1 MKITKAQLKQ
11 LIKEELEQSI
21 DEAWDSAG
29 NWKSRYSNRQ
39 DVEPETPEARKHRRE
54 KEERRRREREDLGY
68 PPEKSKYFEE
78 NEELEAPLGEVGEP
92 EPTDNVMLNIGI
104 VNDYYEKTGKIP
116 SWAQEYVDGLER
128 QHAARS
134 AE

>member
-1 MKITKAQLKQ
+1 MKITKSQLKQ

-39 DVEPETPEARKHRRE
+39 DVEPETDEERKHRRE

-78 NEELEAPLGEVGEP
+78 REQLDEAPIIPMIMSALKHPQVQQVLM
-92 EPTDNVMLNIGI
+92 DLVMPIIQNAMSGG
-104 VNDYYEKTGKIP
+104 DEGP
-116 SWAQEYVDGLER
+116 P
-128 QHAARS
+128 